1 MTSTDKSAAVREAL
15 IERLKTEARLH
26 AQEARTANSTIAE
39 IYRIVSNGTGEPG
52 NWNGAEPVRKCIEGL
67 RAKLASLPPADPG
80 AVALECYDAGLL
92 SNFGGGNV
100 EWWQDYIRA
109 ELARAHDHY
118 QAQIEALAAPSV
130 PIASLT
136 TPSKVPAGAV
146 ADQDIKD
153 AFYDWCP
160 YDGKDRSELEIFSA
174 GYRTALA
181 APGAAIDAGEQ
192 EGQYDVV
199 GILRAMAHNYRNG
212 HHWDHLDREACLR
225 AVAEIN
231 ALRSTVSMLS
241 ALASRPEAPAASAP
255 AAEVAQPVMDGMPD
269 DLRAAGW
276 SIAVHNDYRMNG
288 EAHTFWLLTK
298 GDRAVKGE
306 GRTDAEALTQIR
318 AALASSPSSAPAE
331 SGWQWVSIIR
341 ESVRRA
347 EASHS
352 AMSYGDEK
360 SGAVSDYTRGWGD
373 CLVIF
378 KQAASR
384 LPAES
389 AWQWVPKELTPAMIE
404 AAMQVKRERLKEA
417 LQQIRAGKDETEART
432 PVIKGEWDAMLA
444 VAPQAVQAGGEGG
457 NG

>member
-1 MTSTDKSAAVREAL
+1 MTSTDKSAAVRIDFKQATDL
-15 IERLKTEARLH
+15 LAMF
-26 AQEARTANSTIAE
+26 
-39 IYRIVSNGTGEPG
+39 GGEPSEITLQVTTG
-52 NWNGAEPVRKCIEGL
+52 HSGKGLYAHYTDLPEEGCTYL
-67 RAKLASLPPADPG
+67 GVTDEEAVPDATPADPG
-80 AVALECYDAGLL
+80 AVAVAYANPVILL
-92 SNFGGGNV
+92 PNDEGAEQ
-100 EWWQDYIRA
+100 EWSARVQSHRDDVFS
-109 ELARAHDHY
+109 LALY
-118 QAQIEALAAPSV
+118 TAPSV
-130 PIASLT
+130 PS
-136 TPSKVPAGAV
+136 
-146 ADQDIKD
+146 
-153 AFYDWCP
+153 
-160 YDGKDRSELEIFSA
+160 
-174 GYRTALA
+174 
-181 APGAAIDAGEQ
+181 
-192 EGQYDVV
+192 
-199 GILRAMAHNYRNG
+199 
-212 HHWDHLDREACLR
+212 
-225 AVAEIN
+225 
-231 ALRSTVSMLS
+231 
-241 ALASRPEAPAASAP
+241 APAAEVAAQQCEGPPAGYLPIPEDEQERRYFDLATKTYGGDVRANINLTLRQFAAQRPGGSFAATLNIIANEVLKLHRFPPGTP
-255 AAEVAQPVMDGMPD
+255 AAEVAQPVMA
-269 DLRAAGW
+269 LLNHARFF
-276 SIAVHNDYRMNG
+276 VHEYTLKNTRWTDSSGVKQDPNG
-288 EAHTFWLLTK
+288 ANALLAK
-298 GDRAVKGE
+298 IDE
-306 GRTDAEALTQIR
+306 L
-318 AALASSPSSAPAE
+318 LASSPSSAPAE

>member
-1 MTSTDKSAAVREAL
+1 MNPTDKSAAEREAF
-15 IERLKTEARLH
+15 EATVGRGRDLH
-26 AQEARTANSTIAE
+26 R
-39 IYRIVSNGTGEPG
+39 
-52 NWNGAEPVRKCIEGL
+52 
-67 RAKLASLPPADPG
+67 
-80 AVALECYDAGLL
+80 DAGGDYM
-92 SNFGGGNV
+92 SVYVQNDWDV
-100 EWWQDYIRA
+100 WQVAAKELQRA
-109 ELARAHDHY
+109 
-118 QAQIEALAAPSV
+118 
-130 PIASLT
+130 ASLT
-136 TPSKVPAGAV
+136 TPSKEPAGAV
-146 ADQDIKD
+146 ADLDVERLGT
-153 AFYDWCP
+153 P
-160 YDGKDRSELEIFSA
+160 TLESELRFMHEHNPLE
-174 GYRTALA
+174 GYK
-181 APGAAIDAGEQ
+181 G
-192 EGQYDVV
+192 
-199 GILRAMAHNYRNG
+199 
-212 HHWDHLDREACLR
+212 
-225 AVAEIN
+225 
-231 ALRSTVSMLS
+231 STLWHRVES
-241 ALASRPEAPAASAP
+241 ALAS
-255 AAEVAQPVMDGMPD
+255 
-269 DLRAAGW
+269 L
-276 SIAVHNDYRMNG
+276 
-288 EAHTFWLLTK
+288 
-298 GDRAVKGE
+298 
-306 GRTDAEALTQIR
+306 
-318 AALASSPSSAPAE
+318 PSSAPAE